1 MTEFK
6 VPFVRLDAE
15 GQEML
20 TAGLSEDLE
29 RVIASGTYLFGPN
42 MERLEA
48 RLSDMFH
55 GLHVVTVGS
64 GTDALAISLRAVGVR
79 EHDVVAVPSLSAIP
93 SAVAVKIIGGR
104 PVYVDVGDTGC
115 MDAIKLEE
123 CFKKYPVKA
132 VMPVHMYGNLADMD
146 RIVRICRDYGT
157 PIIED
162 CAHSFGAGD
171 NRIRGTAGAFS
182 FYPTKNLG
190 SMGDAGAI
198 VTHDPML
205 AKTARE
211 LRFYGQRSRK
221 EMGVL
226 SGLNSRMDEFQA
238 CVLLRKLDL
247 FERFGGRRRREIAEA
262 YDRFIPPYKHED
274 GPLLCQLPRRPGW
287 MPHLYPVLARSAEKR
302 EPLRERLAELGIQT
316 LVHYPFHLGEAVEN
330 SPGMGWGSVGKDISE
345 REISLPCH
353 PWMGDEEI
361 EVVENALKI
370 LFEEDK

>member
-1 MTEFK
+1 MEYK
-6 VPFVRLDAE
+6 VPFVRLDLE

-42 MERLEA
+42 MEKLEA
-48 RLSDMFH
+48 RLSNMFH

-64 GTDALAISLRAVGVR
+64 GTDALAIAMRAVGVR
-79 EHDVVAVPSLSAIP
+79 EHDVVAIPSLSAIP

-104 PVYVDVGDTGC
+104 PVYVDVGPSGC
-115 MDAIKLEE
+115 MDPIKLEE

-146 RIVRICRDYGT
+146 RIVRICRSYGT

-205 AKTARE
+205 AKTAKE

-221 EMGVL
+221 EMGVI
-226 SGLNSRMDEFQA
+226 SGMNSRMDEFQA

-247 FERFGGRRRREIAEA
+247 FEQFGGKRRLEIAAA
-262 YDRFIPPYKHED
+262 YDEFIPHYDHKGD
-274 GPLLCQLPRRPGW
+274 PLLRQLPRRTDW
-287 MPHLYPVLARSAEKR
+287 MPHLYPVLARNAEVR
-302 EPLRERLAELGIQT
+302 ESLRDRFAELGVQT

-353 PWMGDEEI
+353 PWMSDEEI
-361 EVVENALKI
+361 QVVENALKT
-370 LFEEDK
+370 LLQEDK